1 MEALDI
7 QNEINRVIY
16 KLCSAHGNMY
26 AVIKA
31 VLREQGGPDIGG
43 VRKPLANLK
52 EGDMEIVKECVLMIE
67 AAIKKYC

>member
-1 MEALDI
+1 
-7 QNEINRVIY
+7 
-16 KLCSAHGNMY
+16 MY

-52 EGDMEIVKECVLMIE
+52 EGDMEIVKECVFMIK